1 MIKQSSQDMATNGAA
16 PDVKPS
22 VVPTS
27 KKTIPSK
34 EKSTTK
40 SGKAKDKYPSK
51 DAPPVA
57 PKAAD
62 RKRKHGI
69 YKQTFYNVYN
79 LVLLLNDVLL
89 QLIVVA
95 AKGTVRSTTT
105 AGGYASSSSFDDTK
119 PTVSTKYHGL
129 DSVKTTASKRTKT
142 NQLQL
147 SATTQLENN
156 DSSNLLANSSPVVLV
171 SSRAS
176 RTTASLKRSRDS
188 PTSNESQKQFFEGI
202 AFPRTTTQES
212 TSSSTAETTKL
223 RAEIEELKK
232 SVQALCASNKT
243 LLESQAAKTQQKII
257 DSDSGR
263 SHHRSTTA
271 RPREMPREIPKQATV
286 EGSPAVEQS
295 SIPKYATKGGAGEFS
310 VSSSDEQ
317 SSVSSSPV
325 SSRHTSRKQ
334 RRSCYMEIS
343 RY

>member
-1 MIKQSSQDMATNGAA
+1 M
-16 PDVKPS
+16 V
-22 VVPTS
+22 S
-27 KKTIPSK
+27 KR
-34 EKSTTK
+34 
-40 SGKAKDKYPSK
+40 Y
-51 DAPPVA
+51 
-57 PKAAD
+57 
-62 RKRKHGI
+62 
-69 YKQTFYNVYN
+69 YNIYN
-79 LVLLLNDVLL
+79 LVLLLNNFLL
-89 QLIVVA
+89 QLTLVA
-95 AKGTVRSTTT
+95 AKVTTRSTTTT
-105 AGGYASSSSFDDTK
+105 AGGYASSSSVDDTK

-271 RPREMPREIPKQATV
+271 RPRDMPREIPKQATV

-334 RRSCYMEIS
+334 RRSCYMEMS

>member
-1 MIKQSSQDMATNGAA
+1 M
-16 PDVKPS
+16 V
-22 VVPTS
+22 S
-27 KKTIPSK
+27 KR
-34 EKSTTK
+34 
-40 SGKAKDKYPSK
+40 Y
-51 DAPPVA
+51 
-57 PKAAD
+57 
-62 RKRKHGI
+62 
-69 YKQTFYNVYN
+69 YNIYN
-79 LVLLLNDVLL
+79 LVLLLNNFLL
-89 QLIVVA
+89 QLTLVA
-95 AKGTVRSTTT
+95 AKVTTRSTTTT
-105 AGGYASSSSFDDTK
+105 AGGYASSSSVDDTK

-142 NQLQL
+142 NHQLQL

-243 LLESQAAKTQQKII
+243 LLESQAVKTQMII

-263 SHHRSTTA
+263 SHRSTAA
-271 RPREMPREIPKQATV
+271 RPREIQREIPKKQATV
-286 EGSPAVEQS
+286 SSGTEEQYTP
-295 SIPKYATKGGAGEFS
+295 I
-310 VSSSDEQ
+310 
-317 SSVSSSPV
+317 
-325 SSRHTSRKQ
+325 
-334 RRSCYMEIS
+334 C
-343 RY
+343 